1 MENSKIKK
9 IKLIV
14 TDVDGVLT
22 DGSVYITDSGE
33 QSRKFYVRDGVAM
46 KQMIKNG
53 YHVGILS
60 SAMTSGAIKKRAE
73 MLGVELCYVGR
84 EEKTKILDEWRIKL
98 NLKWDEIAF
107 IGDDT
112 VDKDVM
118 KKVGFTACPAD
129 AIQSIKEIADVVLET
144 NGGRG
149 CFREFADKFFDLE
162 GLNQS

>member
-1 MENSKIKK
+1 MSVKK
-9 IKLIV
+9 KNIKLIV

-33 QSRKFYVRDGVAM
+33 QSRRFYVRDGVAM
-46 KQMIKNG
+46 KQMLKNG

-60 SAMTSGAIKKRAE
+60 SAMTTGAIRTRAE

-84 EEKTKILDEWRIKL
+84 EAKTNILDGWRKKL
-98 NLKWDEIAF
+98 NLEWNEIAF

-112 VDKDVM
+112 VDKEVM
-118 KKVGFTACPAD
+118 QKVGFTACPAD
-129 AIQSIKEIADVVLET
+129 AIENIKKISDIVLET

-149 CFREFADKFFDLE
+149 CFREFADKYFEVD
-162 GLNQS
+162 